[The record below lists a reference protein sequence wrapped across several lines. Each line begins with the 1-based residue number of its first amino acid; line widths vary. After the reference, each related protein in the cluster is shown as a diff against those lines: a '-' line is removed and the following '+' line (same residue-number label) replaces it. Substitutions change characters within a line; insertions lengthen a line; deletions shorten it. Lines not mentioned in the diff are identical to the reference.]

1 MSQSQTP
8 AGGAAVSR
16 GFKLGLVVFG
26 LFVGAAALI
35 WALAAAVGLSTPV
48 AFLVAA
54 CSAPLLVGGVI
65 LIWFFSLPLPRRQIL
80 LGVGT
85 EPPDGQNHPGGS
97 PE

>member
-1 MSQSQTP
+1 MSQAHAP
-8 AGGAAVSR
+8 AGHAAISR
-16 GFKLGLVVFG
+16 GFKRGLVVFG
-26 LFVGAAALI
+26 LFVGVAALI
-35 WALAAAVGLSTPV
+35 WALAAAAGLSTPV

-65 LIWFFSLPLPRRQIL
+65 LVWFFSLPLKRRQHI

-85 EPPDGQNHPGGS
+85 ETSREESS